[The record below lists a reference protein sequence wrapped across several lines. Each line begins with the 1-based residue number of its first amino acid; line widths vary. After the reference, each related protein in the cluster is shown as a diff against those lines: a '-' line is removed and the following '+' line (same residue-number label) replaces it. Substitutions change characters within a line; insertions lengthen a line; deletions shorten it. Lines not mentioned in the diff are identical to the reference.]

1 VKKKHIVAIY
11 ILFFLI
17 RFLLIIIFYP
27 EMQSSLFIPF
37 INNAAQTNNLD
48 IWQSW
53 ISLNGR
59 PDAFPYGIG
68 MALPLVTPIYFIS
81 KLMSMSVIITQL
93 IFGCTLL
100 LIDTLALRLI
110 IVVTKN
116 IKSVLLYAFSP
127 LAIYISYF
135 HGQLDLIPSILFLS
149 FLVTMKSRKML
160 LSGVLLAITISAK
173 LSFTLVLPFLL
184 IFYLKNPRN
193 RNSIRKMVLGFMV
206 SFPAL
211 QFPIIFSNGYQKM
224 ILETPEANRIF
235 YYTINLAST
244 STILIFPTIYA
255 GLLLWLWRTGR
266 TTVDV
271 LISFFASSLIAI
283 GIFAPG
289 AIGWL
294 FWGIPL
300 MALIASRKS
309 WNFFI
314 MTFIFQ
320 ILAIL
325 TYADQQNGAN
335 SKIWEIDF
343 SSFLERKSPLAQS
356 LLETAFF
363 CLGILIIMSILRT
376 ALASGD
382 IYGLNSKPISI
393 AIAGDSGVGKDTLT
407 NNLSDIFGPLATS
420 IIYGDNYHKFERDSL
435 KWKTY
440 THLNPEAN
448 EIKLLI
454 ADVHKSIK
462 REPIWRR
469 SYDHSTGRFTN
480 PTQTKPTD
488 FLILNGLHS
497 LSLGKSQQLI
507 DLNIFLSMSE
517 KLRIKLKHQRDS
529 QNRNVSKEYIAN
541 QILTRSE
548 DAKKFIDDQAK
559 KADIIFNI
567 TEINSDLDQLSD
579 VELKVETRDLNF
591 LNDLSHHLRVY
602 SDCDIEF
609 QVETTHIQKLT
620 LTSLNVE
627 SDILDAILNFMV
639 PEKNQVFFENY
650 KLNQGLQ
657 GIMTLITIL
666 GLVEKRLG
674 PREVIYD

>member
-1 VKKKHIVAIY
+1 
-11 ILFFLI
+11 
-17 RFLLIIIFYP
+17 
-27 EMQSSLFIPF
+27 MQSNLFIPF

-59 PDAFPYGIG
+59 ADAFPYGIG
-68 MALPLVTPIYFIS
+68 MALPLVIPIFFVS
-81 KLMSMSVIITQL
+81 KLMSMSVILTQ
-93 IFGCTLL
+93 IVFGCTLL

-110 IVVTKN
+110 IKVTKN
-116 IKSVLLYAFSP
+116 LKSVLLYAFSP

-149 FLVTMKSRKML
+149 SLVTMKSRKML
-160 LSGVLLAITISAK
+160 LSGILLGITISAK
-173 LSFTLVLPFLL
+173 LSFILVVPFLL

-193 RNSIRKMVLGFMV
+193 QNSLRKMALGLMV
-206 SFPAL
+206 SFLAL
-211 QFPIIFSNGYQKM
+211 QFPMIFSNGYQKM

-266 TTVDV
+266 TTFDV

-300 MALIASRKS
+300 LALIASRKS
-309 WNFFI
+309 WNFF
-314 MTFIFQ
+314 TLSFTFQ

-325 TYADQQNGAN
+325 TYADKQKGAN

-343 SSFLERKSPLAQS
+343 GLFFNSKSPLAQA

-363 CLGILIIMSILRT
+363 CIGMLIIMSILRT
-376 ALASGD
+376 AIASGD
-382 IYGLNSKPISI
+382 IYGFNSKPISI

-407 NNLSDIFGPLATS
+407 NNLIDIFGSQATS

-448 EIKLLI
+448 ELKLLI
-454 ADVHKSIK
+454 ADVHKCMK

-469 SYDHSTGRFTN
+469 SYDHSTGRFTH

-517 KLRIKLKHQRDS
+517 RLRIKLKHQRDS
-529 QNRNVSKEYIAN
+529 QDRNVSEEYIAN

-548 DAKKFIDDQAK
+548 DAIKFINDQAK

-567 TEINSDLDQLSD
+567 TEIDLDQLSD
-579 VELKVETRDLNF
+579 AELKVETRDLNF

-602 SDCDIEF
+602 TDCDIEF
-609 QVETTHIQKLT
+609 KVETTHIQKLN
-620 LTSLNVE
+620 LTRLNVQSE
-627 SDILDAILNFMV
+627 ILDAIFNLMV

-650 KLNQGLQ
+650 KLNEGLQ